1 MADVRTAIN
10 VNEENVRAQT
20 ETLKN
25 YLDQSVSDLV
35 SSSTL
40 QAKVWIRVH
49 GN

>member
-1 MADVRTAIN
+1 MTDVRSALQR
-10 VNEENVRAQT
+10 NEENVKAQT

-40 QAKVWIRVH
+40 QTKVRVKVY
-49 GN
+49 